1 MATKAE
7 RLREIYESKIGKD
20 LVDKLSDSQIKL
32 ISAFYN
38 SLDNKE
44 QSIIDSRII
53 MGYDDTDLHEMA
65 RGMVEEEDEEI
76 PEGLDDLINEVA
88 GKQTATQP
96 KRKRG
101 RPKKKTAN
109 PPPPPEGPSNPPPP
123 PEGPGKLVLYKP
135 PKDSKEDDLV
145 SEEVDERILKMLGL
159 EDVFDID
166 YGDYYNLLREKLIE
180 VSKGDS
186 DVSTEDAMLL
196 QEEIKRVRDKKRQGD
211 IGKVKLKKKKITTD
225 SFIDF
230 DVAKKTSQ
238 PTIKQKKDSDIPSGE
253 DIAKKSQEISDKKEE
268 YNNSIYESISK
279 SLDNIIVILKDQL
292 KFDKKISEKERKKKE
307 SAKRKSKEDKLES
320 SFAKGIKAVS
330 GMAKKVFSPLQ
341 DVIKRLITFFTAI
354 FLGKVFQNL
363 MGWFS
368 DPKNESKVKT
378 LGKLLKTFWPAILF
392 GLLLFTNPLGK
403 FVRVITGMILKWT
416 FKLAKFAIP
425 KLLRFARRNPKLAV
439 AAGLFTAGATI
450 PMLFPASVDA
460 EERKTEAAP
469 GTKEE
474 KIQQLRQQKE
484 GLNWFQKNVQGMGP
498 EIDEQIQRLETG
510 ETASYSMGGPIA
522 SGNGI
527 NNTTGETASYSM
539 GGPIASGHGYN
550 GIDNTTGES
559 ITGAGPDTQLIAA
572 RPGEVVLTPEDQGY
586 IYQNTGFDVAKYVGD
601 RKPKFVKTSNL
612 KFSNKG
618 YYKGGMISTFKDGG
632 IVGGNKFNLLKPQAR
647 IIFDRLVKGGLTK
660 TAAAGIVANIGV
672 ETGYT
677 YDPNTHQYEGGPG
690 RGLVQW
696 ERGGRYDTDPINL
709 RSFAESR
716 KSSWNDL
723 NTQIDFILHELNTHP
738 EYKLVKKELNA
749 SKNIPT
755 ATRIFLEK
763 YEKAGEPHIEDRLKV
778 AKQIQDAGYLKPKPK
793 PKPKT
798 DPKLNRERLIQ
809 NRPWWDK
816 FGWFGGRSAE
826 IEREKTKSKN
836 NLLKLYKAKGKEGG
850 GIFPVTTRTGVD
862 ISGMGMAV
870 QPGEKTKSKNNL
882 LKLFIKD
889 ARKDPMIVADKLK
902 GVYPSLPDGDQPN
915 VNTPG
920 YLDRYKE
927 SVEKYRNKTKGK
939 EGGGIFPVTTRTGVD
954 ISGMGAD
961 TQYLPHYNMAVQP
974 GEEIFKYVLTK
985 DAAEKGAGNILLNF
999 ANNLNANFD
1008 SNSDAAKIGMRNKNI
1023 SEGVRPYEVNSNETG
1038 GVSMLP
1044 MGGIGGPGKMPYSQ
1058 NGGSTDSFHSPICE
1072 AGLSERQRILD
1083 IIGISAFE

>member
-76 PEGLDDLINEVA
+76 PEGFDDLINEVA

-109 PPPPPEGPSNPPPP
+109 PPPPPEGPANPPPP

-230 DVAKKTSQ
+230 DVAKKISQ

-253 DIAKKSQEISDKKEE
+253 DIAKKSQEISDKKEA

-292 KFDKKISEKERKKKE
+292 KFDKKTSEKERKKKE
-307 SAKRKSKEDKLES
+307 SAKRKSEEDKLES

-498 EIDEQIQRLETG
+498 VIDEQIQRLETG
-510 ETASYSMGGPIA
+510 ETASYSMGGPID
-522 SGNGI
+522 
-527 NNTTGETASYSM
+527 
-539 GGPIASGHGYN
+539 SGHGYN

-677 YDPNTHQYEGGPG
+677 YDPNTHQYGGGPG

-696 ERGGRYDTDPINL
+696 EKGGRYDTDPINL

-836 NLLKLYKAKGKEGG
+836 NLLKLY
-850 GIFPVTTRTGVD
+850 
-862 ISGMGMAV
+862 
-870 QPGEKTKSKNNL
+870 
-882 LKLFIKD
+882 
-889 ARKDPMIVADKLK
+889 
-902 GVYPSLPDGDQPN
+902 
-915 VNTPG
+915 
-920 YLDRYKE
+920 
-927 SVEKYRNKTKGK
+927 KTKGK